1 MGPRAKKLPHLKLRM
16 TIKLEDGLD
25 AKSKGPRPTSRRT
38 EDQQIAD
45 LESKIREVE
54 ERMKRKQIQSSP
66 LHKEFARFKK
76 HAARF
81 VQACTDEERADIA
94 NSVLGILTVT
104 ERQVNAL
111 D

>member
-1 MGPRAKKLPHLKLRM
+1 MTTKLQGHVDTSQIEARA
-16 TIKLEDGLD
+16 TQ
-25 AKSKGPRPTSRRT
+25 RRT
-38 EDQQIAD
+38 EDQQIED
-45 LESKIREVE
+45 LQTKIREVE
-54 ERMKRKQIQSSP
+54 ERMKRREIQSSP

-81 VQACTDEERADIA
+81 AQACTDENRADIS
-94 NSVLGILTVT
+94 NSVLGVLSVT

>member
-1 MGPRAKKLPHLKLRM
+1 M
-16 TIKLEDGLD
+16 TIKLQDDTD
-25 AKSKGPRPTSRRT
+25 AAQKGTRTAPRRT

-45 LESKIREVE
+45 LQTKIREVE
-54 ERMKRKQIQSSP
+54 ERMKRKEIQSSP

-81 VQACTDEERADIA
+81 AQSCTDEDRTDIA
-94 NSVLGILTVT
+94 NSVLGVLAVT
-104 ERQVNAL
+104 ERQVNAI

>member
-1 MGPRAKKLPHLKLRM
+1 MSTKLQGRVDVPNSGTR
-16 TIKLEDGLD
+16 T
-25 AKSKGPRPTSRRT
+25 AQRRT

-45 LESKIREVE
+45 LQSKIREVE
-54 ERMKRKQIQSSP
+54 ERMKRKEIVSSP

-81 VQACTDEERADIA
+81 VQSCADEDRADIA
-94 NSVLGILTVT
+94 NSVLGVLTVT

>member
-1 MGPRAKKLPHLKLRM
+1 MTTELKGELSATLKGARA
-16 TIKLEDGLD
+16 TQ
-25 AKSKGPRPTSRRT
+25 RRT

-54 ERMKRKQIQSSP
+54 ERMKRKKVQSSP

-81 VQACTDEERADIA
+81 VQACSDEERADIA
-94 NSVLGILTVT
+94 NSVLGVLSVT

>member
-1 MGPRAKKLPHLKLRM
+1 MTTKLQSSVDASHTRATR
-16 TIKLEDGLD
+16 
-25 AKSKGPRPTSRRT
+25 RRT

-54 ERMKRKQIQSSP
+54 ERMKRKAIESSP
-66 LHKEFARFKK
+66 IHKEFARFKK

-81 VQACTDEERADIA
+81 VQSCADENRTDIA
-94 NSVLGILTVT
+94 NSVLGVLAVT
-104 ERQVNAL
+104 ERQVNVI

>member
-1 MGPRAKKLPHLKLRM
+1 MTSKVHDSVDAAKKAVRS
-16 TIKLEDGLD
+16 TE
-25 AKSKGPRPTSRRT
+25 RRS

-54 ERMKRKQIQSSP
+54 ERMKRKELRSSP
-66 LHKEFARFKK
+66 IHKEFARFKK

-81 VQACTDEERADIA
+81 VQACADEGRPDIT
-94 NSVLGILTVT
+94 NSVLGVLAVT
-104 ERQVNAL
+104 ERQVSAL

>member
-1 MGPRAKKLPHLKLRM
+1 MGIRAAIAPPQNERM
-16 TIKLEDGLD
+16 TTKLQAD
-25 AKSKGPRPTSRRT
+25 ASADPKGNRPATRRT

-45 LESKIREVE
+45 LQTKIREVE
-54 ERMKRKQIQSSP
+54 ERMKRKEIESSP

-81 VQACTDEERADIA
+81 AQACTDEDRTDIA
-94 NSVLGILTVT
+94 NSVLGVLAVT
-104 ERQVNAL
+104 ERQVNAI